1 MLRFG
6 NCYGTLQYQSVIVA
20 QTSGNGEAV
29 ARPCMIKSNKIYR
42 EKIPMHTF
50 KTHYHINENGIL
62 SVKLPKEW
70 AEKDVNVL
78 LVLEFLN
85 QLKEPAPEKQSL
97 AAAFDLLAE
106 MPENFMDQ
114 RQDEPPQE
122 RSEWL

>member
-1 MLRFG
+1 
-6 NCYGTLQYQSVIVA
+6 
-20 QTSGNGEAV
+20 
-29 ARPCMIKSNKIYR
+29 
-42 EKIPMHTF
+42 MHTF
-50 KTHYHINENGIL
+50 KTHSHINENGVL

-85 QLKEPAPEKQSL
+85 QFKEPEPEKQSL

-106 MPENFMDQ
+106 MPEDFMVQ